1 MDLQTSLLQQMECP
15 TLSRDERAQLC
26 CEIAKK
32 LEESGDYEA
41 ARTAMGQL
49 WKRIGERP
57 QLDGL
62 DQRMAAE
69 VLLRAGS
76 LSGWIGSSNQL
87 EGTQEIAKDLIS
99 ESVAIFDQL
108 QEAEK
113 VAEARVDLAI
123 CYWREGAFDEA
134 RIILREALSL
144 LADKDSEQ
152 TLRALLT
159 SAIIEKVSTRYSDAL
174 RIHTEAAPLFAA
186 GSNHL
191 LKGKFHNEFATV
203 LKDLGAAE
211 HREDYIDRALV
222 EYAAASFHFEQAG
235 HKRYRARVENN
246 LGFLFLTTAK
256 FAEAHGHLDH
266 ARRLF
271 ESLKDKGSVA
281 QVDDTRA
288 RAFLG
293 EGRHVEAERIARS
306 AVYTLEKGDEQSLL
320 AEALTTHGT
329 ALARVGRRQQARL
342 TLQRAIEV
350 AQQAGD
356 PDGAGLAALTLIEE
370 LGDDLSADQMFAV
383 YERADQLLAHS
394 QNSETLTRLR
404 ACARR
409 ALAAKQHGSS
419 EKFDAPNFA
428 YAAEETATLLRQAHY
443 VASTHGPVLITGETG
458 TGKEVLARMIH
469 EWSGRAG
476 EFVTVNCAALS
487 ATLIESELFGRRKG
501 GNGMAAEDHPGA
513 VRRAAGGTLL
523 LDEIGELSLDN
534 QGKLLRLI
542 EHGEIHSIGAP
553 APERIDVRIIAITNH
568 NLKQMV
574 ARGQFRSDLFYR
586 LQTFHFEIPPLRG
599 RPADIPAIA
608 EYFIREACEHHCKRV
623 RVAPAA
629 LEAMRRL
636 PLKGNTRELRSL
648 IERAVLMA
656 ADGAVITAAAVETIA
671 LRQSQQANLV
681 QPWEGCSLNEEVL
694 RYEGNLIKLALE
706 AAGGSITR
714 AARLLGVTHQ
724 ALSFILQGRHKS
736 LLAART
742 PAKRR
747 KRSLMRA

>member
-1 MDLQTSLLQQMECP
+1 MDLQTSLLQQIECP

-32 LEESGDYEA
+32 LGESGDYEA
-41 ARTAMGQL
+41 ARGAMGQL
-49 WKRIGERP
+49 WRRIGERP
-57 QLDGL
+57 QCDGL
-62 DQRMAAE
+62 GQRAAAE
-69 VLLRAGS
+69 VLLRAGV
-76 LSGWIGSSNQL
+76 LSGWIGSASQI
-87 EGTQEIAKDLIS
+87 EGAQEFAKDLIT
-99 ESVAIFDQL
+99 ESAAIFDEL
-108 QEAEK
+108 KLTEK

-134 RIILREALSL
+134 RIVLREVLTL
-144 LADKDSEQ
+144 LADRNSEQ
-152 TLRALLT
+152 KLRALLNG
-159 SAIIEKVSTRYSDAL
+159 AMIEKMATRYSDAL

-186 GSNHL
+186 SSNHL
-191 LKGKFHNEFATV
+191 LKGKFHNQFANI
-203 LKDLGAAE
+203 LQDLGAAE
-211 HREDYIDRALV
+211 HREDYFDRALV
-222 EYAAASFHFEQAG
+222 EYTAATFHFEQAG
-235 HKRYRARVENN
+235 HKRYCARVENN
-246 LGFLFLTTAK
+246 VGLLLLTAAK
-256 FAEAHGHLDH
+256 FAEAHEHLYH

-293 EGRHVEAERIARS
+293 EGRYAEAERIARS
-306 AVYTLEKGDEQSLL
+306 AVYTLGKGDEQSLL
-320 AEALTTHGT
+320 AEALTTHGM
-329 ALARVGRRQQARL
+329 ALARMGRRQQARL

-356 PDGAGLAALTLIEE
+356 LNGAGLAALTLIEE
-370 LGDDLSADQMFAV
+370 LGDDLAADQLSDI
-383 YERADQLLAHS
+383 YERADQLLVDS
-394 QNSETLTRLR
+394 QNSETLARLR

-409 ALAAKQHGSS
+409 ALAAKQHGGS

-428 YAAEETATLLRQAHY
+428 YVAEETATLLRQAHH
-443 VASTHGPVLITGETG
+443 VASTRGPVLITGETG

-476 EFVTVNCAALS
+476 EFVPVNCAAIS
-487 ATLIESELFGRRKG
+487 IARIEYELFGCRKG
-501 GNGMAAEDHPGA
+501 GGSMAAEDHPGA

-523 LDEIGELSLDN
+523 LDEIGEFSLDN

-542 EHGEIHSIGAP
+542 EHGEVHSIGAL
-553 APERIDVRIIAITNH
+553 APERIDVRIIATTNH

-574 ARGQFRSDLFYR
+574 ARGQFRGDLFYR

-599 RPADIPAIA
+599 RSADIPAIA
-608 EYFIREACEHHCKRV
+608 EFFIREACENHRKRV
-623 RVAPAA
+623 RLAPTA
-629 LEAMRRL
+629 LETMRRL
-636 PLKGNTRELRSL
+636 PLKGNARELRSI
-648 IERAVLMA
+648 IERTVLMA
-656 ADGAVITAAAVETIA
+656 ADGAVITAAAVETAA
-671 LRQSQQANLV
+671 LRQSQQASLV

-706 AAGGSITR
+706 AAGGSITN

-747 KRSLMRA
+747 KRGLTRA